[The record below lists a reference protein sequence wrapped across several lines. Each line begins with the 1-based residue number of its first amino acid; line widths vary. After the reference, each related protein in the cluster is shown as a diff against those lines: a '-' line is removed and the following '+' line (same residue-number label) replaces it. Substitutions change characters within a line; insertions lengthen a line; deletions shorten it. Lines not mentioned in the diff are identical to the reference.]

1 MCMARYGSLRAAGRA
16 CCSGCYAGGREHRG
30 RQYAHAPMHQCTTP
44 AAAAAAAAAAC
55 TSGAIWFNSYVSR
68 SVLTYTTLLFLNV
81 LITSGG
87 EGRGAGGN
95 ASALGASAACTYH
108 DSHWGAIMMVIVSKE
123 LETEAQGNQGVAFDN
138 CKPSEK

>member
-1 MCMARYGSLRAAGRA
+1 MALCGQRAG
-16 CCSGCYAGGREHRG
+16 
-30 RQYAHAPMHQCTTP
+30 HAAVGVTPEVVSTEAVSMHMHQCTTP